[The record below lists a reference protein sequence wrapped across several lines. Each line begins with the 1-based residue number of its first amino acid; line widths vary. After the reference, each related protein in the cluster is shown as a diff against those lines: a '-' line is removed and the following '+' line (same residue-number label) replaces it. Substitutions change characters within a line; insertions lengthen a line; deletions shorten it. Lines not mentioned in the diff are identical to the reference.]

1 MADLL
6 PPVVARLKANI
17 SDFQAGMAQAKGEMA
32 TVSSKGEVAAKTVSK
47 AFMVGGALAGAAL
60 VAFGVKSAHT
70 FESVGKETLKLQKFT
85 GQTAEEASRLRFAF
99 QQTGVSV
106 DVGARALTVF
116 SKRVQSSKDAQK
128 DFGFAVRDSAG
139 KVKPMNV
146 LLGEAAEKFKTM
158 APGAERTAWVM
169 KNFGR
174 SGMDMTKFLSL
185 GKKGLME
192 LAAEADKYGLV
203 LTKNNLGAVKDAIKG
218 HREQEAAMQGL
229 QVQIGQHVLPA
240 ITKLTTFVATNI
252 PKATKNIT
260 DHADAYKLAAK
271 VVGGT
276 IAVYAAYKA
285 AVVANTI
292 VTGAWNAVS
301 AIGAAAQWAM
311 ATGAQTVALKAM
323 YAAEA
328 LTAEAGAT
336 GLLSTAMAAAAA
348 GVTAFVGTTA
358 VLENLAKYKGDT
370 SDLTEDLLALGKGAA
385 STGDLFDNFSHSMV
399 KNFKI
404 AYDKSGYWDRLTPS
418 GEGAMRIRRAQSD
431 IEALDKSLAQATK
444 SGHAEEAAAAYRK
457 IADSL
462 HKQGVSYADIQRFL
476 PKYAEAQYRV
486 ARAATAAKKAQ
497 LEKDQELA
505 RSKGTTTAHIA
516 QMREAIAAEK
526 EWKKALDSDWAA
538 LNKLQKLKLGSLNAN
553 IAYAQAVSDE
563 TAAIKA
569 NGSSLDIN
577 TQAGRD
583 NMNAAMAS
591 RQAIMQQAQAM
602 RDNGASAH
610 EAAAFINK
618 HVDELGLQEQAAGL
632 SRDQVNFLNQSM
644 GMTPKEVNT
653 AFKINTGPAKEDVA
667 RYKAWLAAQRFE
679 VVVHAITQGQHA
691 NVINHGGPGGAPGQN
706 ARGTRNW
713 RGGPTWVGEAGP
725 ELIDLPH
732 GTSIF
737 SSPASL
743 AAAGGGGTTVV
754 DQSTT
759 VHVAGSV
766 WALSDLWKALRTL
779 ALRDARGNPGQN
791 VFGQYAGT

>member
-1 MADLL
+1 
-6 PPVVARLKANI
+6 
-17 SDFQAGMAQAKGEMA
+17 
-32 TVSSKGEVAAKTVSK
+32 
-47 AFMVGGALAGAAL
+47 
-60 VAFGVKSAHT
+60 
-70 FESVGKETLKLQKFT
+70 
-85 GQTAEEASRLRFAF
+85 
-99 QQTGVSV
+99 
-106 DVGARALTVF
+106 
-116 SKRVQSSKDAQK
+116 
-128 DFGFAVRDSAG
+128 
-139 KVKPMNV
+139 
-146 LLGEAAEKFKTM
+146 
-158 APGAERTAWVM
+158 
-169 KNFGR
+169 
-174 SGMDMTKFLSL
+174 
-185 GKKGLME
+185 
-192 LAAEADKYGLV
+192 
-203 LTKNNLGAVKDAIKG
+203 
-218 HREQEAAMQGL
+218 
-229 QVQIGQHVLPA
+229 
-240 ITKLTTFVATNI
+240 
-252 PKATKNIT
+252 
-260 DHADAYKLAAK
+260 
-271 VVGGT
+271 
-276 IAVYAAYKA
+276 
-285 AVVANTI
+285 
-292 VTGAWNAVS
+292 
-301 AIGAAAQWAM
+301 
-311 ATGAQTVALKAM
+311 
-323 YAAEA
+323 
-328 LTAEAGAT
+328 
-336 GLLSTAMAAAAA
+336 
-348 GVTAFVGTTA
+348 
-358 VLENLAKYKGDT
+358 
-370 SDLTEDLLALGKGAA
+370 
-385 STGDLFDNFSHSMV
+385 
-399 KNFKI
+399 
-404 AYDKSGYWDRLTPS
+404 
-418 GEGAMRIRRAQSD
+418 
-431 IEALDKSLAQATK
+431 
-444 SGHAEEAAAAYRK
+444 
-457 IADSL
+457 
-462 HKQGVSYADIQRFL
+462 
-476 PKYAEAQYRV
+476 
-486 ARAATAAKKAQ
+486 
-497 LEKDQELA
+497 
-505 RSKGTTTAHIA
+505 
-516 QMREAIAAEK
+516 
-526 EWKKALDSDWAA
+526 
-538 LNKLQKLKLGSLNAN
+538 
-553 IAYAQAVSDE
+553 VSDE